1 MENPDLFRGDLH
13 IAFCTQ
19 CVITTLEG
27 GEEAITDDVLK
38 FRKPMEFQSSS
49 SS

>member
-1 MENPDLFRGDLH
+1 MENPDLFRGDSH
-13 IAFCTQ
+13 IAFCAQ

-38 FRKPMEFQSSS
+38 FRKLIEFQSS
-49 SS
+49 